1 MFYIMI
7 LIFSYFIQLVYAMD
21 ETRRYLKN
29 AKQWRYIEIYYNQIS
44 NDFVYGAIT
53 DLEKR
58 GT

>member
-1 MFYIMI
+1 M
-7 LIFSYFIQLVYAMD
+7 YAMD
-21 ETRRYLKN
+21 ETRRDLKN
-29 AKQWRYIEIYYNQIS
+29 AKQWRYIEIYFNQIS